1 MKMLSLLFA
10 LGLTVVAAGVA
21 YVGERDESGAAAMTA
36 AAQKFLDSLSDEQK
50 AKATFAFDSEERF
63 NWQFMRDRAEN
74 SRYKGLPLEEM
85 TAQQRKTALD
95 LLKAG
100 TSSTG
105 NDQATTIMS
114 LESLFPELAKKGG
127 AVRNP
132 HWYFFTVFG
141 KPAATG
147 KWGWRVQGHHLS
159 LNFTLQDGK
168 VIAVTPVFFGAE
180 PVEVKR
186 GPRKG
191 LRLFAEADDLGKQ
204 LFAALDDKQRK
215 SALQDKAFPRIEAR
229 SKKATAG
236 EPVGL
241 AAARMTKQQQELL
254 LRLLHAY
261 TDRLPA
267 DVGKAQFAEI
277 KDAGIDKIHFAFTGS
292 VEPGQKHAYRLQG
305 PTFRIDFSNEQN
317 DSDSNAANHVHS
329 VWRNLKGDFG
339 LAAR

>member
-1 MKMLSLLFA
+1 MKILRLLFA

-21 YVGERDESGAAAMTA
+21 YVGERDDSAAASMTA

-50 AKATFAFDSEERF
+50 AKATFAFEAEERF
-63 NWQFMRDRAEN
+63 NWQFMRDRADN

-85 TAQQRKTALD
+85 TAQQRKAALD

-100 TSSTG
+100 TSPAG

-114 LESLFPELAKKGG
+114 LESLFPEFAKKGG
-127 AVRNP
+127 PVRNP

-141 KPAATG
+141 KPATTG

-159 LNFTLQDGK
+159 LNYTFEDGK
-168 VIAVTPVFFGAE
+168 VIAVTPIFFGAE

-191 LRLFAEADDLGKQ
+191 LRLFTEADDVGKQ
-204 LFAALDDKQRK
+204 LFASLDDNQRK
-215 SALQDKAFPRIEAR
+215 SALQEKPFPRMQAR
-229 SKKATAG
+229 GKKPAAG

-241 AAARMTKQQQELL
+241 AAAGMTEQQRDLL
-254 LRLLHAY
+254 VRLLHAY
-261 TDRLPA
+261 TDRLPT
-267 DVGKAQFAEI
+267 DVGKAQFAQIEA
-277 KDAGIDKIHFAFTGS
+277 AGIDKIHFAFTGS

-305 PTFRIDFSNEQN
+305 PTFLIEFSNEQD
-317 DSDSNAANHVHS
+317 DSDKNTANHVHS

-339 LAAR
+339 LAAP